1 MIVDIVKSA
10 IGFKIGGTFR
20 MILILFLPDV
30 APWQPRFL
38 QPLLTFIIV
47 SDKRVKI
54 PEASVAGFKK
64 N

>member
-30 APWQPRFL
+30 AHWQSRFL

-54 PEASVAGFKK
+54 PEASVTGFKK